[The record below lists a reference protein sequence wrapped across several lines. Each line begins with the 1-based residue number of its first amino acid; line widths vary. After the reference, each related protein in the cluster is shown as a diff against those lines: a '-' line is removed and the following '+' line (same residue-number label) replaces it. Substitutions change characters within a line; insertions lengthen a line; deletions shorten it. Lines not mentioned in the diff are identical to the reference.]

1 MLLKFIED
9 LDACFIFLL
18 LSQETVLAN
27 AKGSLGEKFK

>member
-18 LSQETVLAN
+18 FSQEIVLAN
-27 AKGSLGEKFK
+27 AEGNLGEKSK